1 MASIMDT
8 LLAFLARLFAIV
20 AFGFVFY
27 WPGWA
32 LLKFLTWGR
41 CPRRLRSAEG
51 LDDAWGI
58 SLIGFAN
65 CGLLL
70 AIAWKLLAS
79 FP

>member
-1 MASIMDT
+1 MAPTMDT
-8 LLAFLARLFAIV
+8 LLALLARLFATV
-20 AFGFVFY
+20 AISVVFY

-32 LLKFLTWGR
+32 LLKLLTWGR
-41 CPRRLRSAEG
+41 HPRRLRSAEG

-58 SLIGFAN
+58 SLIGFASS
-65 CGLLL
+65 GLLV

>member
-1 MASIMDT
+1 MDT
-8 LLAFLARLFAIV
+8 LLALLARLFASV
-20 AFGFVFY
+20 AFSFVFY

-32 LLKFLTWGR
+32 ILKLLTGGR

-51 LDDAWGI
+51 VADAYGV
-58 SLIGFAN
+58 STIGFLS